1 MGDKEQ
7 YLSLL
12 TEIVE
17 KQSVILG
24 PDIAVMKAKTVPGLV
39 INDQGKVIDITEDP
53 KEVVKKLV
61 NIYVELSG
69 LIVKSALSSV
79 FTKYPSLDKLGS

>member
-1 MGDKEQ
+1 MDNKEQ

-12 TEIVE
+12 TEIIS
-17 KQSVILG
+17 KQAVILG
-24 PDIAVMKAKTVPGLV
+24 PDIALLKARSVPGL
-39 INDQGKVIDITEDP
+39 ILDEQGKVTEITGDP
-53 KEVVKKLV
+53 KDVVKSLV

-79 FTKYPSLDKLGS
+79 FTKYPSIEKLD